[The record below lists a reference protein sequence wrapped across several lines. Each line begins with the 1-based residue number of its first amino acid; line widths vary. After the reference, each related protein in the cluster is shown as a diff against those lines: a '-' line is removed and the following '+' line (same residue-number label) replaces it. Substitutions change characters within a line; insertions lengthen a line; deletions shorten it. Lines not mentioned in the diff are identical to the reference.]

1 MARYS
6 PSSSIEVLD
15 RVLRDTSAPTGA
27 RRRLLQRAA
36 VGAAGVAAA
45 SAGILASSALADDR
59 PHGPSNGHG
68 SIDDWGVFTSTTEA
82 LTVTILDELLRRTS
96 LHPEVPSEV
105 SLTFD
110 AVYAAELDHWNF
122 ISQHFDPSTKHFW
135 IPDGFFGGAD
145 DALDLTAVGKGVS
158 GVRRFSSIR
167 TWSASRR
174 LRRRETRSSRATR
187 PRPPGTSPSTAC
199 LGKRSPAQAR
209 PTISDSRSS
218 SLTTSVISRQP
229 WWAPVSAWGKKARA
243 PGASTISRNLRWHRL
258 SRSARTNRNSSDTRR
273 PAGKENTQTRDGT
286 VPAGPS
292 RR

>member
-1 MARYS
+1 MSRYS

-27 RRRLLQRAA
+27 RRRLLQRAV

-59 PHGPSNGHG
+59 PHGPSNGDS
-68 SIDDWGVFTSTTEA
+68 SIDDWGVFASTTEA
-82 LTVTILDELLRRTS
+82 LTVTILTELLRRTS

-105 SLTFD
+105 SVTFD

-122 ISQHFDPSTKHFW
+122 ISQHFNPSTKHFW

-174 LRRRETRSSRATR
+174 LRRRGTRGSRATR

-199 LGKRSPAQAR
+199 LGRRSPAQAR
-209 PTISDSRSS
+209 PTTSDSRSS
-218 SLTTSVISRQP
+218 SLTTSVISKPP
-229 WWAPVSAWGKKARA
+229 WSAPASAWDKKARA
-243 PGASTISRNLRWHRL
+243 PVASTTSRTLRWPRR
-258 SRSARTNRNSSDTRR
+258 SRSARTNRNSSNTRR
-273 PAGKENTQTRDGT
+273 TGREGKHPNTRWHG
-286 VPAGPS
+286 S
-292 RR
+292 C